1 MEIKKDELIKE
12 ARYKFNKVNVYSSTE
27 WMANST
33 KKYRSVFDT
42 KETTYIYTELSF
54 YNKLFDEQDWEAKI
68 NLKCFS
74 LDGKNR
80 KELCNIDLK
89 KTISKEDNIVYI
101 RDGWGTDTRGSYWK
115 RGDYIWETYIENIL
129 VGSKKFYIENM
140 GLVTLNE
147 NPYFDVNSLKFYIGG
162 AEGIIKDRRVY
173 LKKINRKTAQYLFAE
188 FSFINK
194 SENDWFCELFFNFY
208 DDANQLKGQVSSI
221 KYIEKNRKDEIITL
235 EEGWGNSTPGTWI
248 DDSYS
253 VEIVFMDTL
262 VAVAS
267 IKVGDE
273 EENGEVEVFNSSDK
287 CTILKTS
294 SINIKEPE
302 SIDEVLKELNSLIGL
317 EQIKKK
323 INEHITY
330 LNYIKLRK
338 EKGFDDTEKI
348 SLHSVFTGNPGTG
361 KTTVVRILG
370 QLYKKM
376 GLLSKGHVVEVDR
389 ADLVGEYIG
398 QTAPKVKESISKARG
413 GILFIDEAYS
423 LARQNDDSKDFGKE
437 VIEIILKEMSDGK
450 GDIAIMCAGYPKEMG
465 VFLESNPGLK
475 SRFSYYFHFDD
486 YLPEELFSIAIA
498 TANKKGM
505 LISQPAHDIIKKAM
519 VDAYRDRDKT
529 FGNARFANAIIN
541 EAKINLGIRLMNL
554 PNVNELSN
562 DILSTIDVADVE
574 KIFKSQN
581 KKRLDLTV
589 DNELLRSSLAELNN
603 LIGIKNI
610 KQDVDEL
617 IRLVQYYRETGK
629 DILNKFSLHNVFV
642 GNPGTGKTTVA
653 RIIGKIYK
661 ALGLLEKGHV
671 VECERESLVAGYI
684 GQTAIKTKEQI
695 ERAKGGVLFIDEA
708 YALAG
713 NSKDDFGK
721 ESIEVILKNMED
733 MRGQFSV
740 IVAGYPDNMNVF
752 LESNPGLKSR
762 FDRTFNFEDYSSEE
776 LFDIAKILYA
786 AENLIPDAEATEHL
800 TKYITAIYTNRDR
813 YFGNA
818 RTIRKVVG
826 ESIKNQNLRMASVP
840 ASQRTKEML
849 NTLTLADVVEFV
861 PEPNKTRVTIGF
873 K

>member
-80 KELCNIDLK
+80 KELCNIDSK

-695 ERAKGGVLFIDEA
+695 ERAKGGVLFIDED

-721 ESIEVILKNMED
+721 EAIEVILKNMED

>member
-1 MEIKKDELIKE
+1 MGNKKDELTGE
-12 ARYKFNKVNVYSSTE
+12 ARYKFKGINVYSSSE

-54 YNKLFDEQDWEAKI
+54 YNKLFDEQDWETKF
-68 NLKCFS
+68 NLKCYS
-74 LDGKNR
+74 LVGKDR

-101 RDGWGTDTRGSYWK
+101 RDGWGTDTPGSYWK
-115 RGDYIWETYIENIL
+115 RGDYLWESYIDDKL
-129 VGSKKFYIENM
+129 VGSKKFYIEDN

-147 NPYFDVNSLKFYIGG
+147 NPYFDVHSLKFYIGG
-162 AEGIIKDRRVY
+162 YDGIIKDRRVY

-194 SENDWFCELFFNFY
+194 SDNDWFCELFFNFY
-208 DDANQLKGQVSSI
+208 DDANQLKGQVSSL
-221 KYIEKNRKDEIITL
+221 KYIEKNRKDEIITF
-235 EEGWGNSTPGTWI
+235 EEGWGNSTPGTWV

-262 VAVAS
+262 IAVAS
-267 IKVGDE
+267 IEVGNDE
-273 EENGEVEVFNSSDK
+273 EKGEVELYSSSDK
-287 CTILKTS
+287 CKILKTS
-294 SINIKEPE
+294 TDKVKKSE
-302 SIDEVLKELNSLIGL
+302 SLDEVLKELNSLIGL

-338 EKGFDDTEKI
+338 EKGFNDTEKI

-370 QLYKKM
+370 QMYKNM

-389 ADLVGEYIG
+389 ADLVGEFIG
-398 QTAPKVKESISKARG
+398 QTAPKVKENITKAKG

-450 GDIAIMCAGYPKEMG
+450 GDIAIMCAGYPKEME

-486 YLPEELFSIAIA
+486 YLPEELFSIAISA
-498 TANKKGM
+498 ADKKGM
-505 LISQPAHDIIKKAM
+505 LISQPAQELIKKAM
-519 VDAYRDRDKT
+519 VDAYRDRDRT

-541 EAKINLGIRLMNL
+541 EAKINLGIRLMSL
-554 PNVNELSN
+554 PNVKSLSN
-562 DILSTIDVADVE
+562 DELSTINVADVE
-574 KIFKSQN
+574 KIFKFHD
-581 KKRLDLTV
+581 KKKLDLTV
-589 DNELLRSSLAELNN
+589 DNELLRASMAELNN

-610 KQDVDEL
+610 KQEVDEL

-721 ESIEVILKNMED
+721 EAIEVILKNMED

-762 FDRTFNFEDYSSEE
+762 FDRTFNFEDYSAEE
-776 LFDIAKILYA
+776 LFDIAKILFA
-786 AENLIPDAEATEHL
+786 AENLNPDAEAAEHL
-800 TKYITAIYTNRDR
+800 IKYITAIYANRDR

-849 NTLTLADVVEFV
+849 CTLTLADVVEFV
-861 PEPNKTRVTIGF
+861 PEINKSRVTIGF